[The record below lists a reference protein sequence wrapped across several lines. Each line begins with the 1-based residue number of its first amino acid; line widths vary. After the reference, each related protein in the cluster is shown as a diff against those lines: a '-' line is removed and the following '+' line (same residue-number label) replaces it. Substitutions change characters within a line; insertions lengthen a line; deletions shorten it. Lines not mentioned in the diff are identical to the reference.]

1 MDVPVARYR
10 RSRWMEGGTNR
21 GKDPFSSGK
30 VATVRAAAAGAPNE
44 NSPHV
49 ASLGRRAGAE
59 DGGYRIRSLSQ
70 NEMTKFSPPVRNLDL
85 QAVCLFKDFHQSNGR
100 SERRE
105 GKGERLLIPNN
116 PHVDGVLWFVWSPDY
131 SVSSLSLSL
140 PHRALNVTFARSLRA
155 KLTPKCETKCRRS
168 ASLVIASNPQPPS
181 FLPGHFSVF
190 CPR

>member
-1 MDVPVARYR
+1 MLLPSTLRFDLIRTATQTEIKRPRVVAVMDVPVARYR
-10 RSRWMEGGTNR
+10 RSRWMDGGTNR

-49 ASLGRRAGAE
+49 ASLGRWADADADA

-100 SERRE
+100 SARRE
-105 GKGERLLIPNN
+105 G
-116 PHVDGVLWFVWSPDY
+116 
-131 SVSSLSLSL
+131 
-140 PHRALNVTFARSLRA
+140 RAA
-155 KLTPKCETKCRRS
+155 
-168 ASLVIASNPQPPS
+168 AS
-181 FLPGHFSVF
+181 
-190 CPR
+190 

>member
-1 MDVPVARYR
+1 MFPWRVIVAVDGWR
-10 RSRWMEGGTNR
+10 
-21 GKDPFSSGK
+21 DPFSSGK

-49 ASLGRRAGAE
+49 ASLGRRTDA

-100 SERRE
+100 SERRRRR
-105 GKGERLLIPNN
+105 GERLLIPNN

-131 SVSSLSLSL
+131 SVSSLSPSSCVK
-140 PHRALNVTFARSLRA
+140 RDIRSLA
-155 KLTPKCETKCRRS
+155 
-168 ASLVIASNPQPPS
+168 
-181 FLPGHFSVF
+181 
-190 CPR
+190 PREIDPEM